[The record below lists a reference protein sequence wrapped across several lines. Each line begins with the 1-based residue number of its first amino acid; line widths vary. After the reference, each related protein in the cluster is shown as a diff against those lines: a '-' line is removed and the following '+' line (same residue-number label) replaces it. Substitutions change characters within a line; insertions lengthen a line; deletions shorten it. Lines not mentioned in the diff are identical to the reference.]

1 MNGFKMEP
9 LKTTFFLKEKAFYR
23 SLFSM
28 LAMVSFQNLISYSV
42 NMADNM
48 MLGAYSQQALS
59 GAATVNQIFFLV
71 QQLSITIGD
80 ALVILASQYWGQGR
94 CGPIRKLTGVALK
107 LGVFSGMVML
117 LVCMLMPLQ
126 LLHIFTPDEAI
137 AAQGAAY
144 LAIIRYT
151 FVPFIATNVLI
162 AALRSVET
170 TKISFGISVV
180 SLVINVAINY
190 TLISGRF
197 GFPEMGIRGAA
208 IGTLTARIVELT
220 IVLFYLLR
228 IDRKLLLF
236 SENLRVSDPVL
247 RRDYIKVAVPVV
259 ASGVLWAVSV
269 PMQTAILGHL
279 PNSGDAIAANS
290 VATTFYQYLK
300 VVVLAM
306 SSASTVMIGKAI
318 GQGDMPRIRASART
332 LAAIDVAIGL
342 ILAAVLFALRTPL
355 LSSYKLSEQAYL
367 WADQLMLLMCVVMIG
382 MSYQMPVSMGILR
395 GAGDVKFAFNMNM
408 VSTWGIVMP
417 LSLLSAFVWDLPV
430 PAVVAAIQSDQ
441 IFKCVPTAIRLHSGK
456 WIRKLT
462 DTQP

>member
-1 MNGFKMEP
+1 METV
-9 LKTTFFLKEKAFYR
+9 KNSFFIREKAFYR

-28 LAMVSFQNLISYSV
+28 LLMVSLQNLVSYSV

-48 MLGAYSQQALS
+48 MLGAYSQAALS

-80 ALVILASQYWGQGR
+80 ALVILSSQYWGQGR
-94 CGPIRKLTGVALK
+94 CGPIRKLTGTALK
-107 LGVFSGMVML
+107 LGALSGLIVL
-117 LVCMLMPLQ
+117 LICVLMPMQILY
-126 LLHIFTPDEAI
+126 IFTPDETI
-137 AAQGAAY
+137 AAQGASY

-151 FVPFIATNVLI
+151 FVLFIVTNVLM

-170 TKISFGISVV
+170 TKISFAISLV

-190 TLISGRF
+190 TLIFGRF

-208 IGTLTARIVELT
+208 IGTLIARVAELA
-220 IVLFYLLR
+220 IVLLYLIR
-228 IDRKLLLF
+228 MDKKLLLF
-236 SENLRVSDPVL
+236 SENIFRTSTQLRS
-247 RRDYIKVAVPVV
+247 DYIRVAVPVV
-259 ASGVLWAVSV
+259 TSGVLWAISV

-279 PNSGDAIAANS
+279 PGGASADAIAANS

-318 GQGDMPRIRASART
+318 GQGDMPGIRSSART
-332 LAAIDVAIGL
+332 LAAIDVVIGL
-342 ILAAVLFALRTPL
+342 ILAAVLFSLRTPL
-355 LSSYKLSEQAYL
+355 LSNYRLSEQAYI
-367 WADQLMLLMCVVMIG
+367 WADQLMLLMCFVMVG

-395 GAGDVKFAFNMNM
+395 GAGDVKFAFKMNM

-417 LSLLSAFVWDLPV
+417 LSLLSAFVWKLPV

-441 IFKCVPTAIRLHSGK
+441 IFKCIPTAIRLHGGK
-456 WIRKLT
+456 WVRKLT
-462 DTQP
+462 DTEP